1 MTEEVE
7 KQEESKSEEKKSSDL
22 AQLHDQV
29 NQVAPLVKPL
39 GANVLELI
47 KSIPFIGASAAG
59 GISFWLQQKLVTS
72 LLYFGIVFFLVYFL
86 LPFYNSAGRR
96 LRHHS
101 DQWGSSF
108 IDGLIA
114 RFKREWREISW
125 RYARKDQKFLLVQ
138 GENCQYDEMESF
150 GRDRFTPRLKD
161 IFVPLQ
167 LVSVN
172 QENLNRR
179 GLVPKSTSSVAK
191 FIILV
196 AKFIPFPKFIKQRTW
211 RPSPYD
217 QLQDHQNLQIWHLL
231 RLAKR
236 EHTYRRIL
244 IKADGGKGKTFL
256 LRYIT
261 YSYFDQ
267 QLRRGLPKLLPV
279 FIRLREWDH
288 RLIPENLASEP
299 EKAQAPIADL
309 AEFLQTYIK
318 EDKRLQKYNFPDNWA
333 KNALEKGQLL
343 ILWDGFDEVEK
354 EWQNAISD
362 WLGQQMYNYPEN
374 YFILT
379 SRPHWYDQSYTAR
392 EKPRA
397 VLYIEKF
404 NTDQVRKFVHNWYA
418 CRLNRI
424 NEINNYPN
432 TQDFVDTGIE
442 EYTDNLL
449 EQIEEY
455 PDLKI
460 LAETPLNLNMIV
472 NLHSYNPKEKLP
484 QRRADLYQD
493 ILELQL
499 IKRPK
504 YKDQKMLLKE
514 PDRQKVL
521 QNLALFMGNNEDKTK
536 QIEIDKKSLDSHVIA
551 FIKSLSYPD
560 SIDGEVFIEKVVTI
574 SEILFQKD
582 QFYEFA
588 HLSFQS
594 YLMAKEIT
602 DQGLEDLLVE
612 KIIEKTDWWRDAARF
627 YAALQRNPNPF
638 LRRLIAFND
647 SDLTALAKDCKQA
660 ISPEFLDLEFRA
672 EFSQV
677 SQAVNVSLY
686 QQLETFLKNSQWKEA
701 DKETDR
707 LMLQIVG
714 KEADQWLN
722 EEDIQNF
729 PCEDLRAIDKLWVDY
744 SKGKF
749 GFSVQKKVWMA
760 CGGVAGEYD
769 YEVYKKFADQVGWRR
784 SGNWLG
790 YDELTFSVGKGSKHA
805 HLPSLT
811 REQEV
816 EFGLWIFQ
824 TDFLAQRA
832 GKGRERGT

>member
-1 MTEEVE
+1 
-7 KQEESKSEEKKSSDL
+7 
-22 AQLHDQV
+22 
-29 NQVAPLVKPL
+29 
-39 GANVLELI
+39 
-47 KSIPFIGASAAG
+47 
-59 GISFWLQQKLVTS
+59 
-72 LLYFGIVFFLVYFL
+72 
-86 LPFYNSAGRR
+86 
-96 LRHHS
+96 
-101 DQWGSSF
+101 
-108 IDGLIA
+108 
-114 RFKREWREISW
+114 
-125 RYARKDQKFLLVQ
+125 
-138 GENCQYDEMESF
+138 
-150 GRDRFTPRLKD
+150 
-161 IFVPLQ
+161 
-167 LVSVN
+167 
-172 QENLNRR
+172 
-179 GLVPKSTSSVAK
+179 
-191 FIILV
+191 
-196 AKFIPFPKFIKQRTW
+196 
-211 RPSPYD
+211 
-217 QLQDHQNLQIWHLL
+217 
-231 RLAKR
+231 
-236 EHTYRRIL
+236 
-244 IKADGGKGKTFL
+244 
-256 LRYIT
+256 
-261 YSYFDQ
+261 
-267 QLRRGLPKLLPV
+267 
-279 FIRLREWDH
+279 
-288 RLIPENLASEP
+288 
-299 EKAQAPIADL
+299 
-309 AEFLQTYIK
+309 
-318 EDKRLQKYNFPDNWA
+318 
-333 KNALEKGQLL
+333 LL

-714 KEADQWLN
+714 KEADQWLSV
-722 EEDIQNF
+722 EDIENF

-749 GFSVQKKVWMA
+749 GFSVQKKVWMP

-790 YDELTFSVGKGSKHA
+790 YDELTFSWKGSKHA
-805 HLPSLT
+805 HLPLCVCVRIGGRMEGGRRVQVLFS
-811 REQEV
+811 
-816 EFGLWIFQ
+816 
-824 TDFLAQRA
+824 RA
-832 GKGRERGT
+832 ATCNL